1 MSVAQQKRRN
11 QVKLA
16 RLEIV
21 AQLYKRGYSVR
32 KIRDEVMRRLDLPTY
47 SLQTVQKDIR
57 TLLDE
62 WRESRIED
70 IDDAL
75 ELELQRID
83 DTCQELWEQWEK
95 SKEDYDRIERK
106 RKGTPQRPTNN
117 HNGQDGQNQNQNQN
131 RQADRMQTLYVEEKT
146 QNVVG
151 LGNPAYIAEIRQQ
164 LAERRKLLGLYA
176 PEKKDVQGSMSFA
189 SFLMESGMLDD
200 AEQSISENTSI

>member
-1 MSVAQQKRRN
+1 MSTAQNRKRN

-70 IDDAL
+70 LDDAL

-83 DTCQELWEQWEK
+83 ETVRELWEQWEK
-95 SKEDYDRIERK
+95 SKEDYERTERK
-106 RKGTPQRPTNN
+106 RKGTPQRQPNN
-117 HNGQDGQNQNQNQN
+117 QAGQNQQQAN
-131 RQADRMQTLYVEEKT
+131 RQGDRMQTLFVEEKT

-151 LGNPAYIAEIRQQ
+151 LGNPAYISEIRQQ

-176 PEKKDVQGSMSFA
+176 PEKKDVQGTMSFA
-189 SFLMESGMLDD
+189 SFLMESGMLDE
-200 AEQSISENTSI
+200 AEQTIIDNTSA

>member
-1 MSVAQQKRRN
+1 MSAAQNKKRN

-21 AQLYKRGYSVR
+21 AQLYKRGYSIR

-57 TLLDE
+57 SLLDE

-70 IDDAL
+70 MDDAL

-83 DTCQELWEQWEK
+83 ETVRELWEQWEK
-95 SKEDYDRIERK
+95 SKEDYERTERK
-106 RKGTPQRPTNN
+106 RKGTPQRQPNN
-117 HNGQDGQNQNQNQN
+117 QAGQNQQQQS
-131 RQADRMQTLYVEEKT
+131 RQGDRMQTLFVEEKT

-176 PEKKDVQGSMSFA
+176 PEKKDVQGTMSFA
-189 SFLMESGMLDD
+189 SFLMESGMLDE
-200 AEQSISENTSI
+200 AEQTIIDKTSN